1 MRKLILSTSWNQEC
15 LQQGTPYFFEVRQPK
30 SRGFV
35 MFAKRRM
42 CRKRSFQN
50 WGSQNWSQTN
60 LDQKFKFNS
69 NKNVCLEN
77 WKLKENRYKLFDSN
91 FLISY
96 KKFPWFFIGKH
107 PLFNFLT
114 KNGWAMSIF
123 EFLLLRPC
131 TLLVVQTSQNLF
143 RFFSKLFLDFG
154 LGKKWLQPYRK
165 YLVYLFLSCID
176 HTRSC

>member
-96 KKFPWFFIGKH
+96 QKKSLGFSLENIPYLIFWQKMVELC
-107 PLFNFLT
+107 PFL
-114 KNGWAMSIF
+114 N
-123 EFLLLRPC
+123 
-131 TLLVVQTSQNLF
+131 
-143 RFFSKLFLDFG
+143 
-154 LGKKWLQPYRK
+154 
-165 YLVYLFLSCID
+165 SCFWD
-176 HTRSC
+176 PAHCW